1 MLFVLKKIV
10 LRIGGMTCSACSS
23 GLEKYL
29 SRQEGVSS
37 ASVNL
42 VLSLATIEY
51 ENLSKKDLERFVKEA
66 GFQSLGEFKG
76 VEDLESK
83 KEDKTKYIV
92 LGILILIMMYLGMGE
107 MLGLPTIPFLNMDY
121 PVLLS
126 SVLLLITIV
135 YLIFGFDI
143 LKSGFTNLIHR
154 MPNMD
159 TLVLFSV
166 FFSLAYSLFGYV
178 QIILGNLSYMHHL
191 YFESAAMVLYF
202 VKLGRYIESF
212 SKDQTKSAIRK
223 LVQITPSKAI
233 VKDGEKLTEVT
244 IDEVSTGDTL
254 VCRAGD
260 KVAVD
265 GTVTSGK
272 TYVDESFIT
281 GESAPVLKTSGS
293 KVIAGSI
300 CYDGYIEYSAEKI
313 GKESTISEIV
323 TMVVDATNTKSKVQ
337 KMADRISG
345 YFVPIILAIAIVT
358 FILSY
363 LLGCSFSVS
372 FTHFVTVLVVAC
384 PCALGLA
391 VPLVVVVSN
400 GLCAEKGLFLRN
412 GEVLERAKTIDTI
425 VLDKTGTLTQGK
437 LRVYEFQ
444 NDSNLTD
451 AEFLNVVANLESFSS
466 HPIHTAFDVTK
477 KLDVSHFK
485 ELSGMGIL
493 AKINDDEYYLG
504 NHKILTRL
512 KLKNRYQTKED
523 NYSKSG
529 CSIIYVVQNKKL
541 IGIIGVKDTVREESK
556 EAIREFMRRG
566 IDVVMLTGDHE
577 GVANQIAKEVGIR
590 HVISD
595 VLSKEKA
602 SYIEKLKQDGNR
614 VIMVGDGIND
624 APALVASSI
633 GISINQGTDVAMDSA
648 DVILMNNNLSNIID
662 FIDISKHS
670 YHIIWQNLFWA
681 FFYNALMIP
690 IAAGLLLPLGIAMN
704 PMVASIAMTI
714 SSLTVVMNSLRLRRW
729 KNERN

>member
-1 MLFVLKKIV
+1 MKKIV

-126 SVLLLITIV
+126 SVLFLITIV

-166 FFSLAYSLFGYV
+166 FFSLVYSLFGYV

-272 TYVDESFIT
+272 TYADESFIT

-444 NDSNLTD
+444 NDSNLSD

-477 KLDVSHFK
+477 KLDVSHFE

-523 NYSKSG
+523 NYSKAG

-595 VLSKEKA
+595 VLPKEKA
-602 SYIEKLKQDGNR
+602 SYIEKLKQDGKH

-662 FIDISKHS
+662 FIDISKQS

-690 IAAGLLLPLGIAMN
+690 IAAGLLLPLGITMN

>member
-1 MLFVLKKIV
+1 MKKIV

-107 MLGLPTIPFLNMDY
+107 MLGLPTISFLNMDY

-233 VKDGEKLTEVT
+233 LKDGEKLTEVT

-254 VCRAGD
+254 ICRAGD

-444 NDSNLTD
+444 NDSNLSD

-477 KLDVSHFK
+477 KLDVSHFE

-523 NYSKSG
+523 NYSKAG

-595 VLSKEKA
+595 VLPKEKA
-602 SYIEKLKQDGNR
+602 SYIEKLKQDGKH

-662 FIDISKHS
+662 FIDISKQS

-690 IAAGLLLPLGIAMN
+690 IAAGLLLPLGITMN

>member
-1 MLFVLKKIV
+1 MKKIV

-337 KMADRISG
+337 KMADRISS

-477 KLDVSHFK
+477 KLDVSHFE

-523 NYSKSG
+523 DYSKAG

-556 EAIREFMRRG
+556 EAIHEFMRRG

-595 VLSKEKA
+595 VLPKEKA
-602 SYIEKLKQDGNR
+602 SYIEKLKQDGKH

-662 FIDISKHS
+662 FIDISKQS

-690 IAAGLLLPLGIAMN
+690 IAAGFLSPLGITMN

>member
-1 MLFVLKKIV
+1 MKKIV

-92 LGILILIMMYLGMGE
+92 LGILIFIMMYLGMGE

-212 SKDQTKSAIRK
+212 SKDRTKSAIRK

-337 KMADRISG
+337 KMADCISG

-477 KLDVSHFK
+477 KLDVSHFE

-523 NYSKSG
+523 DYSKAG

-556 EAIREFMRRG
+556 EAIREFKRRG

-595 VLSKEKA
+595 VLPKEKA
-602 SYIEKLKQDGNR
+602 SYIEKLKQDGKH

-662 FIDISKHS
+662 FIDISKRS

-690 IAAGLLLPLGIAMN
+690 IAAGFLSPLGITMN

>member
-1 MLFVLKKIV
+1 MKKVV

-83 KEDKTKYIV
+83 QEDKTKYIV

-166 FFSLAYSLFGYV
+166 FFSLAYSLFGSV

-323 TMVVDATNTKSKVQ
+323 TMIVDATNTKSKVQ
-337 KMADRISG
+337 KMADRISS

-444 NDSNLTD
+444 NDSNLSD

-477 KLDVSHFK
+477 KLDVSHFE

-595 VLSKEKA
+595 VLPKEKA

-662 FIDISKHS
+662 FIDISKQS

-690 IAAGLLLPLGIAMN
+690 IAAGLLSPLGITMN

>member
-1 MLFVLKKIV
+1 MKKIV

-178 QIILGNLSYMHHL
+178 QIILENLSYMHHL

-363 LLGCSFSVS
+363 LLGCSFLVS

-444 NDSNLTD
+444 NDSNLSD

-477 KLDVSHFK
+477 KLDVSHFE

-523 NYSKSG
+523 NYSKAG

-556 EAIREFMRRG
+556 EAIHEFMHRG

-595 VLSKEKA
+595 VLPKEKA
-602 SYIEKLKQDGNR
+602 SYIEKLKQDGKH

-662 FIDISKHS
+662 FIDISKQS

-690 IAAGLLLPLGIAMN
+690 IAAGLLLPLGITMN

>member
-1 MLFVLKKIV
+1 MKKIV

-233 VKDGEKLTEVT
+233 LKDGEKLTEVT

-337 KMADRISG
+337 KMADRISS

-477 KLDVSHFK
+477 KLDVSHFE

-523 NYSKSG
+523 DYSKAG

-556 EAIREFMRRG
+556 EAIHEFMHRG

-595 VLSKEKA
+595 VLPKEKA
-602 SYIEKLKQDGNR
+602 SYIEKLKQDGKH

-662 FIDISKHS
+662 FIDISKQS

-690 IAAGLLLPLGIAMN
+690 IAAGLLLPLGITMN

>member
-1 MLFVLKKIV
+1 MKKIV

-337 KMADRISG
+337 KMADRISS

-477 KLDVSHFK
+477 KLDVSHFE

-523 NYSKSG
+523 DYSKAG

-556 EAIREFMRRG
+556 EAIHEFMHRG

-595 VLSKEKA
+595 VLPKEKA
-602 SYIEKLKQDGNR
+602 SYIEKLKQDGKR

-662 FIDISKHS
+662 FIDISKRS

-690 IAAGLLLPLGIAMN
+690 IAAGLLSPLGITMN

>member
-1 MLFVLKKIV
+1 MKKIV

-233 VKDGEKLTEVT
+233 VKDGEKFTEVT

-444 NDSNLTD
+444 NDSNLSD

-477 KLDVSHFK
+477 KLDVSHFE

-523 NYSKSG
+523 DYSKAG

-556 EAIREFMRRG
+556 EAIHEFMHRG

-595 VLSKEKA
+595 VLPKEKA
-602 SYIEKLKQDGNR
+602 SYIEKLKQDGKH

-662 FIDISKHS
+662 FIDISKQS

-690 IAAGLLLPLGIAMN
+690 IAAGLLLPLGITMN

>member
-1 MLFVLKKIV
+1 MKKIV

-233 VKDGEKLTEVT
+233 LKDGEKLTEVT

-337 KMADRISG
+337 KMADRISS

-444 NDSNLTD
+444 NDSNLSD

-477 KLDVSHFK
+477 KLDVSHFE

-595 VLSKEKA
+595 VLPKEKA

-662 FIDISKHS
+662 FIDISKQS

-690 IAAGLLLPLGIAMN
+690 IAAGLLLPLGITMN

>member
-1 MLFVLKKIV
+1 MKKIV

-92 LGILILIMMYLGMGE
+92 LGILILIMMHLGMGE

-166 FFSLAYSLFGYV
+166 FFSLVYSLFGYV

-233 VKDGEKLTEVT
+233 LKDGEKLTEVT

-323 TMVVDATNTKSKVQ
+323 TMVVDATNMKSKVQ

-412 GEVLERAKTIDTI
+412 GEVLERAKPIDTI

-444 NDSNLTD
+444 NDSNLKD
-451 AEFLNVVANLESFSS
+451 SEFLNVIANLESFSS

-477 KLDVSHFK
+477 KLDVSHFE

-523 NYSKSG
+523 DYSKAG
-529 CSIIYVVQNKKL
+529 CSIVYVVQNKKL

-556 EAIREFMRRG
+556 EAIREFKRRG

-595 VLSKEKA
+595 VLPKEKA
-602 SYIEKLKQDGNR
+602 SYIEKLKQDGKH

-662 FIDISKHS
+662 FIDISKQS

-690 IAAGLLLPLGIAMN
+690 IAAGLLLPLGITMN

>member
-1 MLFVLKKIV
+1 MKKIV

-143 LKSGFTNLIHR
+143 LKSGFTNLIHH

-166 FFSLAYSLFGYV
+166 FFSLVYSLFGYV

-233 VKDGEKLTEVT
+233 LKDGEKLTEVT

-444 NDSNLTD
+444 NDSNLSD

-477 KLDVSHFK
+477 KLDVSHFE

-523 NYSKSG
+523 NYSKAG

-595 VLSKEKA
+595 VLPKEKA
-602 SYIEKLKQDGNR
+602 SYIEKLKQDGKH

-633 GISINQGTDVAMDSA
+633 GISINQATDVAMDSA

-690 IAAGLLLPLGIAMN
+690 IAAGLLLPLGITMN

>member
-1 MLFVLKKIV
+1 MKKIV

-477 KLDVSHFK
+477 KLDVSHFE

-523 NYSKSG
+523 DYSKAG

-556 EAIREFMRRG
+556 EAIHEFMHRG

-595 VLSKEKA
+595 VLPKEKA
-602 SYIEKLKQDGNR
+602 SYIEKLKQDGKH

-662 FIDISKHS
+662 FIDISKRS

-690 IAAGLLLPLGIAMN
+690 IAAGLLSPLGITMN

>member
-1 MLFVLKKIV
+1 MKKIV

-126 SVLLLITIV
+126 SVFLLITIV

-260 KVAVD
+260 KAAVD

-363 LLGCSFSVS
+363 LLGCSFLVS

-444 NDSNLTD
+444 NDSNLSD

-477 KLDVSHFK
+477 KLDVSHFE

-512 KLKNRYQTKED
+512 KLKNCYQTKED

-556 EAIREFMRRG
+556 EAIHEFMHRG

-595 VLSKEKA
+595 VLPKEKA

-662 FIDISKHS
+662 FIDISKRS

-690 IAAGLLLPLGIAMN
+690 IAAGLLSPLGITMN

>member
-1 MLFVLKKIV
+1 MKKIV
-10 LRIGGMTCSACSS
+10 LRIDGMTCSACSS

-29 SRQEGVSS
+29 SRQEGVSF

-92 LGILILIMMYLGMGE
+92 LGILIFIMMYLGMGE

-233 VKDGEKLTEVT
+233 VKDGEKLTEFT

-300 CYDGYIEYSAEKI
+300 CYDGYIEYRAEKI

-337 KMADRISG
+337 KMADCISG

-451 AEFLNVVANLESFSS
+451 AEFLNVIANLESFSS

-477 KLDVSHFK
+477 KLDVSHFE

-493 AKINDDEYYLG
+493 AKINNDEYYLG

-523 NYSKSG
+523 NYSKAG

-556 EAIREFMRRG
+556 EAICEFMRRE

-595 VLSKEKA
+595 VLPKEKA
-602 SYIEKLKQDGNR
+602 SYIEKLKQDGKH

-662 FIDISKHS
+662 FIDISKRS

-690 IAAGLLLPLGIAMN
+690 IAAGLLSPLGITMN

>member
-1 MLFVLKKIV
+1 MKKIV

-233 VKDGEKLTEVT
+233 LKDGEKLTEVT

-477 KLDVSHFK
+477 KLDVSHFE

-595 VLSKEKA
+595 VLPKEKA

-662 FIDISKHS
+662 FIDISKQS

-690 IAAGLLLPLGIAMN
+690 IAAGLLLPLVITMN

>member
-1 MLFVLKKIV
+1 MKKIV

-166 FFSLAYSLFGYV
+166 FFSLVYSLFGYV

-444 NDSNLTD
+444 NDSNLSD

-477 KLDVSHFK
+477 KLDVSHFE

-523 NYSKSG
+523 NYSKAG
-529 CSIIYVVQNKKL
+529 CSIIYVVQNKRL

-595 VLSKEKA
+595 VLPKEKA

-662 FIDISKHS
+662 FIDISKQS

-690 IAAGLLLPLGIAMN
+690 IAAGLLLPLGITMN

>member
-1 MLFVLKKIV
+1 MKKIV

-143 LKSGFTNLIHR
+143 LKSGFMNLIHR

-233 VKDGEKLTEVT
+233 LKDGEKLTEVT

-337 KMADRISG
+337 KMADRISS

-444 NDSNLTD
+444 NDSNLSD

-477 KLDVSHFK
+477 KLDVSHFE

-493 AKINDDEYYLG
+493 AKINDEYYLG

-523 NYSKSG
+523 DYSKAG
-529 CSIIYVVQNKKL
+529 CSIVYVVQNKKL

-556 EAIREFMRRG
+556 EAIREFKRRE

-595 VLSKEKA
+595 VLPKEKA
-602 SYIEKLKQDGNR
+602 SYIEKLKQDGKH

-662 FIDISKHS
+662 FIDISKRS

-690 IAAGLLLPLGIAMN
+690 IAAGLLSPLGITMN

>member
-1 MLFVLKKIV
+1 MKKIV

-477 KLDVSHFK
+477 KLDVSHFE

-523 NYSKSG
+523 DYSKAG

-556 EAIREFMRRG
+556 EAIHEFMHRG

-595 VLSKEKA
+595 VLPKEKA
-602 SYIEKLKQDGNR
+602 SYIEKLKQDGKH

-662 FIDISKHS
+662 FIDISKRS

-690 IAAGLLLPLGIAMN
+690 IAAGLLLPLGITMN

>member
-1 MLFVLKKIV
+1 MKKIV

-92 LGILILIMMYLGMGE
+92 LGILIFIMMYLGMGE

-121 PVLLS
+121 PVRLS

-143 LKSGFTNLIHR
+143 LKSGFMNLIHR

-233 VKDGEKLTEVT
+233 LKDGEKLTEVT

-337 KMADRISG
+337 KMADRISS

-477 KLDVSHFK
+477 KLDVSHFE

-523 NYSKSG
+523 NYSKAG

-556 EAIREFMRRG
+556 EAIHEFMHRG

-595 VLSKEKA
+595 VLPKEKA
-602 SYIEKLKQDGNR
+602 SYIEKLKQDGKH

-662 FIDISKHS
+662 FIDISKRS

-690 IAAGLLLPLGIAMN
+690 IAAGFLSPLGITMN

>member
-1 MLFVLKKIV
+1 MKKIV

-233 VKDGEKLTEVT
+233 LKDGEKLTEVT

-444 NDSNLTD
+444 NDSNLSD

-477 KLDVSHFK
+477 KLDVSHFE

-523 NYSKSG
+523 NYSKAG

-595 VLSKEKA
+595 VLPKEKA

-662 FIDISKHS
+662 FIDISKQS

-690 IAAGLLLPLGIAMN
+690 IAAGLLLPLGITMN

>member
-1 MLFVLKKIV
+1 MKKIV

-143 LKSGFTNLIHR
+143 LKSGFTNLIHH

-166 FFSLAYSLFGYV
+166 FFSLVYSLFGYV

-233 VKDGEKLTEVT
+233 LKDGEKLTEVT

-254 VCRAGD
+254 VCRTGD

-391 VPLVVVVSN
+391 VPLVIVVSN

-437 LRVYEFQ
+437 LRIYEFQ
-444 NDSNLTD
+444 NDSNLSD

-477 KLDVSHFK
+477 KLDVSHFE

-523 NYSKSG
+523 NYSKAG
-529 CSIIYVVQNKKL
+529 CSIVYVVQNKKL

-595 VLSKEKA
+595 VLPKEKA
-602 SYIEKLKQDGNR
+602 SYIEKLKQDGKH

-624 APALVASSI
+624 APALVASFI

-662 FIDISKHS
+662 FIDISKQS

-690 IAAGLLLPLGIAMN
+690 IAAGLLLPLGITMN

>member
-1 MLFVLKKIV
+1 MKKIV

-29 SRQEGVSS
+29 SRQEGVSF

-92 LGILILIMMYLGMGE
+92 LGILIFIMMYLGMGE

-178 QIILGNLSYMHHL
+178 QIILENLSYMHHL

-233 VKDGEKLTEVT
+233 VKDGEKLREVT

-337 KMADRISG
+337 KMADCISG

-477 KLDVSHFK
+477 KLDVSHFE

-523 NYSKSG
+523 DYSKAG

-556 EAIREFMRRG
+556 EAIREFMHRG

-595 VLSKEKA
+595 VLPKEKA
-602 SYIEKLKQDGNR
+602 SYIEKLKQDGKH

-662 FIDISKHS
+662 FIDISKRS

-690 IAAGLLLPLGIAMN
+690 IAAGFLSPLGITMN

>member
-1 MLFVLKKIV
+1 MKKIV

-143 LKSGFTNLIHR
+143 LKIGFTNLIHR

-233 VKDGEKLTEVT
+233 LKDGEKLTEVT

-444 NDSNLTD
+444 NDSNLSD

-477 KLDVSHFK
+477 KLDVSHFE

-523 NYSKSG
+523 NYSKAG

-602 SYIEKLKQDGNR
+602 SYIEKLKQDGKH

-662 FIDISKHS
+662 FIDISKQS

-690 IAAGLLLPLGIAMN
+690 IAAGLLLPLGITMN

>member
-1 MLFVLKKIV
+1 MKKIV

-233 VKDGEKLTEVT
+233 LKDGEKITEVT

-444 NDSNLTD
+444 NDSNLSD

-477 KLDVSHFK
+477 KLDVSHFE

-595 VLSKEKA
+595 VLPKEKA

-662 FIDISKHS
+662 FIDISKQS

-690 IAAGLLLPLGIAMN
+690 IAAGLLLPLGITMN

>member
-1 MLFVLKKIV
+1 MKKIV

-29 SRQEGVSS
+29 SRQEGVSF

-92 LGILILIMMYLGMGE
+92 LGILIFIMMYLGMGE

-477 KLDVSHFK
+477 KLDVSHFE

-523 NYSKSG
+523 DYSKAG

-556 EAIREFMRRG
+556 EAIREFKRRG

-595 VLSKEKA
+595 VLPKEKA
-602 SYIEKLKQDGNR
+602 SYIEKLKQDGKH

-662 FIDISKHS
+662 FIDISKRS

-690 IAAGLLLPLGIAMN
+690 IAAGLLSPLGITMN

>member
-1 MLFVLKKIV
+1 MKKIV

-166 FFSLAYSLFGYV
+166 FFSLAYSLFGSI

-233 VKDGEKLTEVT
+233 LKDGEKLTEVT

-254 VCRAGD
+254 VCKAGD

-337 KMADRISG
+337 KMADCISG

-372 FTHFVTVLVVAC
+372 FTHFVTALVVAC

-477 KLDVSHFK
+477 KLDVSHFE

-523 NYSKSG
+523 NYSKAG

-595 VLSKEKA
+595 VLPKEKA
-602 SYIEKLKQDGNR
+602 SYIEKLKQDGKH

-662 FIDISKHS
+662 FIDISKQS

-690 IAAGLLLPLGIAMN
+690 IAAGLLLPLGITMN

>member
-1 MLFVLKKIV
+1 MKKIV

-76 VEDLESK
+76 IEDLESK

-92 LGILILIMMYLGMGE
+92 LGILIFVMMYLGMGE

-300 CYDGYIEYSAEKI
+300 CYDGYIEYRAEKI

-337 KMADRISG
+337 KMADCISG

-444 NDSNLTD
+444 NDSNLSD

-477 KLDVSHFK
+477 KLDVSHFE

-512 KLKNRYQTKED
+512 KLKNRYQTYED
-523 NYSKSG
+523 NYSKAG

-556 EAIREFMRRG
+556 EAIREFKRRG

-595 VLSKEKA
+595 VLPKEKA
-602 SYIEKLKQDGNR
+602 SYIEKLKQDGKH

-662 FIDISKHS
+662 FIDISKRS

-690 IAAGLLLPLGIAMN
+690 IAAGLLSPLGITMN

>member
-1 MLFVLKKIV
+1 MKKIV

-37 ASVNL
+37 TSVNL

-76 VEDLESK
+76 IEDLESK

-143 LKSGFTNLIHR
+143 LKSGFTNMIHR

-166 FFSLAYSLFGYV
+166 FFSLVYSLFGYV

-233 VKDGEKLTEVT
+233 LKDGEKLTEVT

-254 VCRAGD
+254 VCKAGD

-281 GESAPVLKTSGS
+281 GESVPVLKTSGS

-444 NDSNLTD
+444 NDSNFSD
-451 AEFLNVVANLESFSS
+451 VEFLNVVANLESFSS

-477 KLDVSHFK
+477 KLDVSHFE

-523 NYSKSG
+523 NYSKAG

-595 VLSKEKA
+595 VLPKEKA
-602 SYIEKLKQDGNR
+602 SYIEKLKQDGKH

-662 FIDISKHS
+662 FIDISKRS

-690 IAAGLLLPLGIAMN
+690 IAAGLLLPLGITMN

>member
-1 MLFVLKKIV
+1 MKKIV

-233 VKDGEKLTEVT
+233 LKDGEKLTEVT
-244 IDEVSTGDTL
+244 IDEVSTGETL

-444 NDSNLTD
+444 NDSNLSD

-477 KLDVSHFK
+477 KLDVSHFE

-523 NYSKSG
+523 NYSKAG

-595 VLSKEKA
+595 VLPKEKA

-662 FIDISKHS
+662 FIDISKQS

-690 IAAGLLLPLGIAMN
+690 IAAGLLLPLGITMN

>member
-1 MLFVLKKIV
+1 MKKIV

-29 SRQEGVSS
+29 SRQEGVSF

-477 KLDVSHFK
+477 KLDVSHFE

-523 NYSKSG
+523 NYSKAG

-556 EAIREFMRRG
+556 EAIREFMHRG
-566 IDVVMLTGDHE
+566 IAVVMLTGDHE

-595 VLSKEKA
+595 VLPKEKA
-602 SYIEKLKQDGNR
+602 SYIEKLKQDGKH

-662 FIDISKHS
+662 FIDISKRS

-690 IAAGLLLPLGIAMN
+690 IAAGLLSPLGITMN

>member
-1 MLFVLKKIV
+1 MKKVV

-166 FFSLAYSLFGYV
+166 FFSLAYSLFGSV

-233 VKDGEKLTEVT
+233 LKDGEKLTEVT

-337 KMADRISG
+337 KMADRISS

-444 NDSNLTD
+444 NDSNLSD

-477 KLDVSHFK
+477 KLDVSHFE

-523 NYSKSG
+523 DYSKAG

-556 EAIREFMRRG
+556 DAIREFMRRG

-595 VLSKEKA
+595 VLPKEKA

-662 FIDISKHS
+662 FIDISKQS

-690 IAAGLLLPLGIAMN
+690 IAAGLLLPLGITMN

>member
-1 MLFVLKKIV
+1 MKKVV

-337 KMADRISG
+337 KMADCISG

-477 KLDVSHFK
+477 KLDVSHFE

-523 NYSKSG
+523 DYSKAG

-556 EAIREFMRRG
+556 EAIREFMHRG

-595 VLSKEKA
+595 VLPKEKA
-602 SYIEKLKQDGNR
+602 SYIEKLKQDGKR

-662 FIDISKHS
+662 FIDISKRS

-690 IAAGLLLPLGIAMN
+690 IAAGLLSPLGITMN

>member
-1 MLFVLKKIV
+1 MKKVV

-42 VLSLATIEY
+42 VLSLAMIEY

-233 VKDGEKLTEVT
+233 LKDGEKLTEVT

-337 KMADRISG
+337 KMADRISS

-444 NDSNLTD
+444 NDSNLSD

-477 KLDVSHFK
+477 KLDVSHFE

-523 NYSKSG
+523 DYSKAG

-595 VLSKEKA
+595 VLPKEKA

-690 IAAGLLLPLGIAMN
+690 IAAGLLLPLGITMN

>member
-1 MLFVLKKIV
+1 MKKIV

-92 LGILILIMMYLGMGE
+92 LGILIFIMMYLGMGE

-281 GESAPVLKTSGS
+281 GESSPVLKASGS

-477 KLDVSHFK
+477 KLDVSHFE

-523 NYSKSG
+523 DYSKAG
-529 CSIIYVVQNKKL
+529 CSIVYVVQNKKL

-556 EAIREFMRRG
+556 EAIREFKRRG

-595 VLSKEKA
+595 VLPKEKA
-602 SYIEKLKQDGNR
+602 SYIEKLKQDGKH

-662 FIDISKHS
+662 FIDISKRS

-690 IAAGLLLPLGIAMN
+690 IAAGLLSPLGITMN

>member
-1 MLFVLKKIV
+1 MKKIV

-29 SRQEGVSS
+29 SRQEGVSF

-92 LGILILIMMYLGMGE
+92 LGILIFIMMYLGMGE

-212 SKDQTKSAIRK
+212 SKDQTKTAIRK

-363 LLGCSFSVS
+363 LLGCSFLVS

-477 KLDVSHFK
+477 KLDVSHFE

-523 NYSKSG
+523 DYSKAG

-595 VLSKEKA
+595 VLPKEKA

-662 FIDISKHS
+662 FIDISKQS

-690 IAAGLLLPLGIAMN
+690 IAAGLLLPLGITMN

>member
-1 MLFVLKKIV
+1 MKKIV

-76 VEDLESK
+76 IEDLESK

-166 FFSLAYSLFGYV
+166 FFSLTYSLFGYV

-345 YFVPIILAIAIVT
+345 YFVPIILAIAIVA

-444 NDSNLTD
+444 NDSNLSD

-477 KLDVSHFK
+477 KLDVSHFE

-523 NYSKSG
+523 NYSKAG

-595 VLSKEKA
+595 VLPKEKA

-662 FIDISKHS
+662 FIDISKQS

-690 IAAGLLLPLGIAMN
+690 IAVGLLLPLGITMN

>member
-1 MLFVLKKIV
+1 MKKVV

-233 VKDGEKLTEVT
+233 LKDGEKLTEVT

-337 KMADRISG
+337 KMADRISS

-444 NDSNLTD
+444 NDSNLSD

-477 KLDVSHFK
+477 KLDVSHFE

-595 VLSKEKA
+595 VLPKEKA

-662 FIDISKHS
+662 FIDISKRS

-690 IAAGLLLPLGIAMN
+690 IAAGLLSPLGITMN

>member
-1 MLFVLKKIV
+1 MKKIV

-92 LGILILIMMYLGMGE
+92 LGILIFIMMYLGMGE

-477 KLDVSHFK
+477 KLDVSHFE

-523 NYSKSG
+523 NYSKAG

-556 EAIREFMRRG
+556 EAIREFKRRG

-577 GVANQIAKEVGIR
+577 GVANQIAKEVGVR

-595 VLSKEKA
+595 VLPKEKA
-602 SYIEKLKQDGNR
+602 SYIEKLKQDGKH

-662 FIDISKHS
+662 FIDISKRS

-690 IAAGLLLPLGIAMN
+690 IAAGLLSPLGITMN

>member
-1 MLFVLKKIV
+1 MKKVV

-337 KMADRISG
+337 KMADRISS

-444 NDSNLTD
+444 NDSNLSD

-477 KLDVSHFK
+477 KLDVSHFE

-595 VLSKEKA
+595 VLPKEKA

-662 FIDISKHS
+662 FIDISKQS

-690 IAAGLLLPLGIAMN
+690 IAAGLLLPLGITMN